1 MTVLG
6 WTLIGVSWLVLGRYA
21 LKWLRWTLR
30 LPIPGR
36 AQDVRAICRRQS
48 SWDVDAAVVDALK
61 SARLKTA
68 ARSEGAGAEP
78 VYVTKSRDVCDDR
91 FELEIERW

>member
-21 LKWLRWTLR
+21 LKWMRWTLR

-36 AQDVRAICRRQS
+36 AQDVRAICRHQA
-48 SWDVDAAVVDALK
+48 SWDVEDAVAAALL
-61 SARLKTA
+61 SARLETS
-68 ARSEGAGAEP
+68 ARSGGAG
-78 VYVTKSRDVCDDR
+78 
-91 FELEIERW
+91 